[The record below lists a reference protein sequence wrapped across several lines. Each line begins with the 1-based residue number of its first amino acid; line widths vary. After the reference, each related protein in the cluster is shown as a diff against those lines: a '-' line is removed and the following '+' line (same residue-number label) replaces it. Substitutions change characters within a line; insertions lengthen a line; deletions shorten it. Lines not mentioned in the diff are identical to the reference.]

1 MYYRLI
7 NTLDR
12 NPYSTWYNETSVKKL
27 VDSIYDLLGDE
38 YFEYDLDF
46 IEGYEHK
53 FDTVEKCKNR
63 IKKEI
68 KSWSVWV
75 LNIEKRK
82 YPFKYKDLIRRYW
95 DKKYYKEWDK
105 EMGERFKKCFIK

>member
-7 NTLDR
+7 NDLDGK
-12 NPYSTWYNETSVKKL
+12 PHSTWYNATSIKEL

-46 IEGYEHK
+46 IEWYEHK

-63 IKKEI
+63 IKEKI

-82 YPFKYKDLIRRYW
+82 YPFKYKDLIIQYGDNRYYKWW
-95 DKKYYKEWDK
+95 DKQ
-105 EMGERFKKCFIK
+105 MGYRFKKHFIK